1 MTWDEIQSNW
11 KAVSDVIKLTWGK
24 LSEEDLT
31 AVAGCRD
38 QLAETLQQLYGYE
51 SVDAQEK
58 VDRFALELNL
68 APGDSKAIHRLNQT
82 VHH

>member
-24 LSEEDLT
+24 LSEVDLT

-38 QLAETLQQLYGYE
+38 QLAETLQQLYGYD
-51 SVDAQEK
+51 SVDAQE
-58 VDRFALELNL
+58 
-68 APGDSKAIHRLNQT
+68 
-82 VHH
+82 